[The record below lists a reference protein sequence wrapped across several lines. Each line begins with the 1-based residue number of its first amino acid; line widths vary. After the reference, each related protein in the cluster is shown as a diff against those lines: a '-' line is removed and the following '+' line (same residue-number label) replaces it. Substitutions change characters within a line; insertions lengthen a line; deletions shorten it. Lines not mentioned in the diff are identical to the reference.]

1 MKTSIYA
8 TLLANLVLATTF
20 APAAFPQPFD
30 NRHDNRRDNRPS
42 NWHDNRPSNWHDN
55 RPGNRHDYRHD
66 NFPQRDGRFTYRQQR
81 VYPNQNNNYD
91 FNRRRVAANNRWNWN
106 QHNWNDQR
114 SYLRDNWRQRN
125 GRLSARQQQQLDARM
140 RAQWLRYH
148 NNNWNGQ
155 YTWDQYSDPQ
165 FLDYIHNNDPSLMS
179 TIRSSFGF

>member
-8 TLLANLVLATTF
+8 TLLANVLLATTF
-20 APAAFPQPFD
+20 APVAFSQSFD

-42 NWHDNRPSNWHDN
+42 NWHDNRPGN
-55 RPGNRHDYRHD
+55 RPNNRRDYRND

-81 VYPNQNNNYD
+81 VYPNQNNYYD
-91 FNRRRVAANNRWNWN
+91 LNRRRVAANNKWNWN

-114 SYLRDNWRQRN
+114 SYLRNNWRQRN
-125 GRLSARQQQQLDARM
+125 GRLSAQQQQQLDAQM

-165 FLDYIHNNDPSLMS
+165 FLDYIHSNDPSLMS